1 MSMTE
6 YTIIN
11 GITFLLGILFLSS
24 GYRLVKRGREDI
36 SLFLM
41 SGIIGAGLMVVAIL
55 PNIFELVASTI
66 GLELKARAILV
77 SANLTLFIIVTYLFN
92 RMSHLYNKIS
102 GLNEELSLLRTTVSE
117 LEDNQ
122 EKDNS
127 PKSNDD

>member
-1 MSMTE
+1 
-6 YTIIN
+6 
-11 GITFLLGILFLSS
+11 
-24 GYRLVKRGREDI
+24 
-36 SLFLM
+36 M
-41 SGIIGAGLMVVAIL
+41 SGIIGVGLMVVAVL

-92 RMSHLYNKIS
+92 RISHLYNKIS

-122 EKDNS
+122 KKNNS
-127 PKSNDD
+127 SKSDDD